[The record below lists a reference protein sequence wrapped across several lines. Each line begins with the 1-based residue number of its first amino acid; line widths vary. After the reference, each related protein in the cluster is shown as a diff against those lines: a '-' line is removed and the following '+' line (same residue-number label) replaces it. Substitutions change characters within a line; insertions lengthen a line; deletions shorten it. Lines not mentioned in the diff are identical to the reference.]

1 MQKQFGD
8 KNKEL
13 YKRTSGDKGGEE
25 QFGFMG
31 KAITQKGDDEGHNKN
46 EAANYRKL
54 SDRLKEA
61 SAEEKKA
68 SEAAYARDNANKIKR
83 REKAR
88 KIELMKEIPDDTPA
102 GNPADFMFKQG
113 VQQVLDNLDAELIGL
128 TEVKEQVRQIAAL
141 LVVDKMRMKLGL
153 ETTSPS
159 LHMSFTGSPGT
170 GKTTVALKMGEI
182 LQRMGYSRRGH
193 VVVATRDDLVGQYV
207 GHTAPKT
214 KEIIKQAFGGILLI
228 DEAYYLYNAE
238 NHKDYGQESLEVILS
253 IMENNKD
260 DLVVI
265 FAGYADLMERFYSFV
280 PGLLGRIGNRI
291 DFPDYGGDE
300 LLQIA
305 RVMFKDNYY
314 HMEPGAEANLLQYL
328 ERRRAAPFFANA
340 RTVRNAM
347 NDARM
352 KAATRIFEEKML
364 LESDGI
370 VTNEELMTIKAEDI
384 PTLEELEEELSRMT
398 EAAVEESH
406 YHRDEVPGG
415 R

>member
-1 MQKQFGD
+1 
-8 KNKEL
+8 
-13 YKRTSGDKGGEE
+13 
-25 QFGFMG
+25 
-31 KAITQKGDDEGHNKN
+31 
-46 EAANYRKL
+46 
-54 SDRLKEA
+54 
-61 SAEEKKA
+61 
-68 SEAAYARDNANKIKR
+68 
-83 REKAR
+83 
-88 KIELMKEIPDDTPA
+88 
-102 GNPADFMFKQG
+102 
-113 VQQVLDNLDAELIGL
+113 
-128 TEVKEQVRQIAAL
+128 
-141 LVVDKMRMKLGL
+141 
-153 ETTSPS
+153 
-159 LHMSFTGSPGT
+159 
-170 GKTTVALKMGEI
+170 
-182 LQRMGYSRRGH
+182 MGYSRRGH

-265 FAGYADLMERFYSFV
+265 FAGYADLMERFYSFI

-314 HMEPGAEANLLQYL
+314 TMEPGAEANLLKYL

-364 LESDGI
+364 PESDGI

-398 EAAVEESH
+398 QAAVEESH
-406 YHRDEVPGG
+406 YHREEVPA